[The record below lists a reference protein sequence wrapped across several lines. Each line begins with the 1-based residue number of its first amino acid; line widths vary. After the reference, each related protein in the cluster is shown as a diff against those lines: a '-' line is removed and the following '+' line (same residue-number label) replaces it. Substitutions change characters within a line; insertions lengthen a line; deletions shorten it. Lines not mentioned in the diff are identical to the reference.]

1 MEKQHY
7 RPDQVIDHDKLRFHC
22 IWDNGTEER
31 ICTLDELKE
40 MEEEDYSLMATM
52 NVFLIS

>member
-1 MEKQHY
+1 MNY

>member
-1 MEKQHY
+1 MNY

-22 IWDNGTEER
+22 MWDNGTEER
-31 ICTLDELKE
+31 ICTLDELKG
-40 MEEEDYSLMATM
+40 MEEENYKLIAHM